1 MNSDTKEILTTINRD
16 INLMENQIIDN
27 RIVNYKTFATRFLSF
42 LERLYGNGITYS
54 GPMEEEE
61 YEYMCMIAC
70 DLLKHQ
76 VETCPDNEKW
86 YFENLVKGYTDYLD
100 IIEKHIAKNNESF
113 VNFLR
118 VIKAI
123 ERKKKNED

>member
-1 MNSDTKEILTTINRD
+1 MKNP
-16 INLMENQIIDN
+16 IIDN
-27 RIVNYKTFATRFLSF
+27 RIVNDKTFATRFLSF
-42 LERLYGNGITYS
+42 LERLYGNDITYS

-61 YEYMCMIAC
+61 YEYMCTIAC

-86 YFENLVKGYTDYLD
+86 YFENLVKGYSDYID
-100 IIEKHIAKNNESF
+100 IIEMHIAKNNEAF
-113 VNFLR
+113 VNFLK

-123 ERKKKNED
+123 KKKEENEV